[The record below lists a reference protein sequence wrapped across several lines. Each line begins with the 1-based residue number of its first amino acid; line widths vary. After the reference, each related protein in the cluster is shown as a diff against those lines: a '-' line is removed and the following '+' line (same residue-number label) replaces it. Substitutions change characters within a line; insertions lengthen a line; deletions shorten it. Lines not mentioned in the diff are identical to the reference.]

1 MKRADFLAALEDA
14 LAVPAGTFAPD
25 KALKAIRQWDSLA
38 IVEFQA
44 LMDEKLG
51 VQVQPQAIAAC
62 VTVADLLALA
72 PGKLEA

>member
-1 MKRADFLAALEDA
+1 MKRADFLATLEEA
-14 LAVPAGTFAPD
+14 LAVNKGTFAVD
-25 KALKAIRQWDSLA
+25 KKLKDIRQWDSMA

-51 VQVQPQAIAAC
+51 VQAQPQAIAAC
-62 VTVADLLALA
+62 ITVADLLALA